1 MSAAGWRTGPRLG
14 WALLCGAA
22 CASAPVA
29 FDQPTDVAVA
39 PGGDVYVS
47 DGYGNT
53 RVARFRA
60 DGTYL
65 SEWGGSGDRPGEFD
79 IPHGI
84 AVGPDGRVYVADRG
98 NARIQVF
105 TADGAFL
112 TEWKGAHLGRPWGIA
127 LGRDGFLY
135 VIDGGD
141 QDAEHPRAR
150 ALKLDLEGN
159 VVARWGSHGQGPG
172 QFDWGHDIAV
182 DSRGNVYV
190 VDVRGKRVQKFRAPQ
205 R

>member
-1 MSAAGWRTGPRLG
+1 MSAGRWQAGVLLG
-14 WALLCGAA
+14 WVVLAGAA
-22 CASAPVA
+22 CSRAPLA
-29 FDQPTDVAVA
+29 FDKPTDVAVA
-39 PGGDVYVS
+39 PGGDFYVS

-53 RVARFRA
+53 RVARFKA

-65 SEWGGSGDRPGEFD
+65 SEWGGSGDGPGEFD
-79 IPHGI
+79 TPHGI
-84 AVGPDGRVYVADRG
+84 AVGPDGRVYVADRD

-105 TADGAFL
+105 DADGAFL
-112 TEWKGAHLGRPWGIA
+112 TEWKGPDIGRPWGLT
-127 LGRDGFLY
+127 LGRDGYLY

-150 ALKLDLEGN
+150 ALKLDLEGR

-182 DSRGNVYV
+182 DSKGNVYV
-190 VDVRGKRVQKFRAPQ
+190 VDVRGKRVQKFRAP
-205 R
+205 